1 MEKTKQ
7 FIVWLDGFLDGHE
20 TLGEGKTTKLKDKLE
35 GLFDHDAM
43 DAITAD
49 KPTLEE
55 LGEHNTFQVGIH
67 RPNQWFDG
75 EIKIKP
81 PKYPPFGEGLHGE
94 GPDDEKMRC

>member
-20 TLGEGKTTKLKDKLE
+20 TLGEAKTTKLKEKLE

-49 KPTLEE
+49 KPTLSE
-55 LGEHNTFQVGIH
+55 LGEQHDFEVV
-67 RPNQWFDG
+67 
-75 EIKIKP
+75 
-81 PKYPPFGEGLHGE
+81 KYPPFGQGLHGE
-94 GPDDEKMRC
+94 GPDGEKMRC